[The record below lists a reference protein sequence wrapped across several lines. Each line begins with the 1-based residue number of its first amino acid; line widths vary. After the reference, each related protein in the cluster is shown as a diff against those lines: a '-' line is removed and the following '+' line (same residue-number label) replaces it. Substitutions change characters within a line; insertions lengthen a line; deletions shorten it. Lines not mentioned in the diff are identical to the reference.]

1 MSERQ
6 VMTRDEFIEDLRKR
20 LRENFAMEIE
30 TATPNEL
37 FVAIGQIVRASYADS
52 WHRTR
57 QRYLEHKQ
65 KQSFYFSI
73 EFLPGRML

>member
-65 KQSFYFSI
+65 KTILLFFY
-73 EFLPGRML
+73 

>member
-30 TATPNEL
+30 TATPNE
-37 FVAIGQIVRASYADS
+37 FKKI
-52 WHRTR
+52 
-57 QRYLEHKQ
+57 
-65 KQSFYFSI
+65 
-73 EFLPGRML
+73 MN